1 MAAGEAGANIYN
13 LRSTPPDRR
22 RTSNQGDLMTESV
35 LRGVPPQSETSL
47 RDLVTALLPQGFAK
61 IVQPIASTTITTDT
75 QGLVAGEVKI
85 QTMTGPVPA
94 YRAMPEKGGKLPVVL
109 VVQEIFGVH
118 EHIKDVCRRLAKLGY
133 FAIAVDLYH
142 RQGDVTKFTDN
153 QEIFAKVVNFV
164 PDSQVMSDLD
174 ASVVYAESTGKAD
187 TSRLG
192 VTGFCW
198 GGRITWTYC
207 VHNPKVKAGVAWYG
221 RLVAPAKA
229 ALQPAYPVELAPHLK
244 VPVLGLY
251 GGEDASIPVANV
263 EQMRGALKSA
273 GNTTSEIVVY
283 DGAPHA
289 FYADYRPNYRKEA
302 AEDGWKRMQAWFKKY
317 GVAPPSIQGVES
329 NHDHES
335 RLTPLRPSASVE
347 LEQPADRLGRLQAG
361 AGQHQHRRLALPDRA
376 AGDELRQPRGGGG
389 RSRLDVEPL
398 LRQRRERAHDLV
410 LGHRHDLAAG
420 GAHRREHFAHRAS
433 ASTKRSPP
441 RWSG

>member
-1 MAAGEAGANIYN
+1 MA
-13 LRSTPPDRR
+13 
-22 RTSNQGDLMTESV
+22 ESV
-35 LRGVPPQSETSL
+35 LRGVAPAETNL

-75 QGLVAGEVKI
+75 KGLTAGEVKI

-109 VVQEIFGVH
+109 VIQEIFGVH
-118 EHIKDVCRRLAKLGY
+118 EHIKDVCRRLAKFGY

-174 ASVVYAESTGKAD
+174 AAVVYAESTGKAD
-187 TSRLG
+187 PIRLG

-221 RLVAPAKA
+221 RLVAPARA

-251 GGEDASIPVANV
+251 GGADAGISIENV
-263 EQMRGALKSA
+263 EQMRAALKTA
-273 GNTTSEIVVY
+273 GNTVSEIVVY

-289 FYADYRPNYRKEA
+289 FYADYRPSYRKEA
-302 AEDGWKRMQAWFKKY
+302 ADDGWKRMQAWFKKY
-317 GVAPPSIQGVES
+317 GVA
-329 NHDHES
+329 
-335 RLTPLRPSASVE
+335 
-347 LEQPADRLGRLQAG
+347 
-361 AGQHQHRRLALPDRA
+361 
-376 AGDELRQPRGGGG
+376 
-389 RSRLDVEPL
+389 
-398 LRQRRERAHDLV
+398 
-410 LGHRHDLAAG
+410 
-420 GAHRREHFAHRAS
+420 
-433 ASTKRSPP
+433 
-441 RWSG
+441 